1 MKKFENKHNS
11 FLEYLEKTISIAVLQ
26 TIFIFIIENLSFKVW
41 HNNSIIIF
49 QRPSEN
55 SIKGNLIDVALLEEK
70 RPIVSVWPTTVF
82 LSCLLCNIWLAV
94 HAMLLFFYKFVFVCQ
109 TPPLPAGKEIIKLSC
124 LCWCKFQAADIHIY
138 SGHWLILFKHQKR
151 ILQEENPSWCLTS
164 ISKEL
169 QKTIYTFN
177 ENFCCMKFL
186 KLLYSTYFNPYLS
199 SSVTLAENPN
209 KIFKSQVLINLE
221 RWKIVVIQTVGQ
233 RNDLE

>member
-1 MKKFENKHNS
+1 M
-11 FLEYLEKTISIAVLQ
+11 Q

-49 QRPSEN
+49 QRPSEH
-55 SIKGNLIDVALLEEK
+55 SIKGNLTDIALVGEK
-70 RPIVSVWPTTVF
+70 RRIVSVWPTGP

-94 HAMLLFFYKFVFVCQ
+94 HAMLLFFYMFVFVCH

-124 LCWCKFQAADIHIY
+124 LCWCKFQAGYIRIY

-151 ILQEENPSWCLTS
+151 IPQEENPSWCLVL

-169 QKTIYTFN
+169 QKTIFTFN

-186 KLLYSTYFNPYLS
+186 RLLYSTYFNPYS
-199 SSVTLAENPN
+199 SSPEFHAENLN
-209 KIFKSQVLINLE
+209 KIFKSKLFLLSFDKSRKVEDCCNSDG
-221 RWKIVVIQTVGQ
+221 WSVSWPWIVII
-233 RNDLE
+233 